1 MTTAVLTERRRA
13 ERLPAAIRALRPR
26 QWTKNLLLF
35 AGLLFAGRLDD
46 VSSWLAATTAFAA
59 FCLVSSAC
67 YLLND
72 LHDVDADRLHPTKR
86 LRPIAAG
93 ELGRR
98 RAVLLAELFAPAGL
112 VLGAVLG
119 WETLALL
126 GGFATVQLAYT
137 FGLKRLAFIDVLVI
151 AGLFVLRAAAGAAA
165 IGVRISPWLLVCTS
179 LLALFLALTKR
190 RAELARVEAGQSA
203 GREALERYSLPLADR
218 LVHAAGFATIG
229 AYALYAF
236 QSPKAAMAL
245 TIPLV
250 GVGVCRYLFL
260 TQYRELGEE
269 PEQVLLS
276 DAVVIG
282 AVLCWVA
289 LAAALLAKP

>member
-46 VSSWLAATTAFAA
+46 VSSWLAAATAFAA
-59 FCLVSSAC
+59 FCLVSSAF

-72 LHDVDADRLHPTKR
+72 LRDVDADRLHPTKR

-98 RAVLLAELFAPAGL
+98 RALLLAGLLAPAGL

-126 GGFATVQLAYT
+126 GGFAAVQLAYT

-151 AGLFVLRAAAGAAA
+151 AGVFVLRAAAGAAA
-165 IGVRISPWLLVCTS
+165 VGVRISPWLLVCTS
-179 LLALFLALTKR
+179 LLALFLALAKR
-190 RAELARVEAGQSA
+190 RAELARVGAERSV
-203 GREALERYSLPLADR
+203 GRAALDRYSLPLADR
-218 LVHAAGFATIG
+218 LVHAAAFASIA
-229 AYALYAF
+229 AYALYGF
-236 QSPKAAMAL
+236 QSPEAAMAI

-250 GVGVCRYLFL
+250 AVGVCRYLFV

-276 DAVVIG
+276 DPVLIG

-289 LAAALLAKP
+289 LAATLLAKP